1 MTSYIDNVVQELN
14 RIEFKGMGGLKLG
27 TANFLGIH
35 DIINH
40 QFQWKSFVKALILI
54 MFRSYNYDFSKIYNK
69 IAVFAI
75 YSYKR
80 RIDNMKMLHNIE
92 TSVKNSVIFMGSI
105 PKLIGNFTIDFNGVK
120 IFFLAPIWLY
130 QVYDINVKL
139 NEKIR
144 LIMLLADNYKWY
156 EMLRKNSNQIKSMPL
171 LITFFD
177 VLMFDSI
184 LVQYCDS
191 LHVPT
196 ATLQHGH
203 FQEWESNDES
213 GMSGYAYRNSL
224 SDYFLAWG
232 EYSKQEA
239 IASGMN
245 GDKVLCVGNPAYID
259 VNKFPMAGPHNV
271 FGLILAGGKDF
282 DKYNAQ
288 MIELANKLAEKCNM
302 KYIIKTHPGSG
313 TQDFKNH
320 IKQEYVERICPLNET
335 VFSFAESVS
344 FALTLYSTVYS
355 ELLFLKVPVFRYV
368 PENTIDLYKRL
379 SHGLFNDYKELVNVI
394 QELQNNPENI
404 KKQCAENKRMLFVSG
419 NIADNYRNAIAKI
432 IQDGKITRNAN
443 IQ

>member
-1 MTSYIDNVVQELN
+1 MISYIDNVVCKLN
-14 RIEFKGMGGLKLG
+14 SIEFKGMGGLKLG
-27 TANFLGIH
+27 TPNFLGIH
-35 DIINH
+35 DIINNK
-40 QFQWKSFVKALILI
+40 FQWKCFVKSLLLI
-54 MFRSYNYDFSKIYNK
+54 MFRSYDYDFSKIQK
-69 IAVFAI
+69 EKTIFVFND
-75 YSYKR
+75 YKSR
-80 RIDNMKMLHNIE
+80 TDNMKMLHCIE
-92 TSVKNSVIFMGSI
+92 KTITNSIIFIGSV
-105 PKLIGNFTIDFNGVK
+105 PKLIGNFTIEFHGIY
-120 IFFLAPIWLY
+120 IFLLAPIWLY
-130 QVYDINVKL
+130 QISDINMKF

-144 LIMLLADNYKWY
+144 IIMLLVENYKWHKILQDNY
-156 EMLRKNSNQIKSMPL
+156 LYIRSIPL
-171 LITFFD
+171 LIVFFD
-177 VLMFDSI
+177 VLMFDNI
-184 LVQYCDS
+184 FVQYCKS
-191 LHVPT
+191 LNVPT

-203 FQEWESNDES
+203 FQEWEPNDES